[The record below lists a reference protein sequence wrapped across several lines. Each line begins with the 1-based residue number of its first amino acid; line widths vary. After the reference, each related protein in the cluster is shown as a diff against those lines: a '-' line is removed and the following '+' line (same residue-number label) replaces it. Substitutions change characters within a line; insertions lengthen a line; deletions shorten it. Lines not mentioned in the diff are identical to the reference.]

1 MNILKPRKILV
12 DNLINIENLLDEI
25 TETKE
30 LENINLENYK
40 ESNIKINDITIE

>member
-25 TETKE
+25 KETEE
-30 LENINLENYK
+30 LENINIENY
-40 ESNIKINDITIE
+40 

>member
-12 DNLINIENLLDEI
+12 DNLITIENLLDEI
-25 TETKE
+25 KGTEK

-40 ESNIKINDITIE
+40 